1 MESLDFR
8 GSNRATGSTSFTT
21 THQPIIKG
29 KGMKTFKTI
38 AAIAVAAALP
48 LSVAV
53 APANAASTT
62 ITYGLWDSNQLPGY
76 QQCANDFHK
85 ANPNITVKIT
95 QAGWDDYWKK
105 VNAGF
110 LSGQGFDVFTSHLAF
125 FPDFVANKQ
134 ILPLDSYIKKDK
146 VAVNTMYQPGL
157 ASLWKA
163 PDGHQYGL
171 PKDFDTIAVF
181 VNKKMTDAAG
191 ISQKTLENLT
201 WNPTDGGTYEKT
213 IAHLTIDKNGVRGD
227 EKGFDKNNVATY
239 GIWMEGSGGGDGQ
252 TQWSFLAAT
261 NGWKVNDGPWNT
273 NYHYD
278 SPKLAET
285 IKWWAGLVDKGYMP
299 SFAKQ
304 NGVGWSDQLSAGKV
318 AMASNGSWMTG
329 SVFGAKNA
337 NFDPEV
343 VPTPVGPNGKRASMY
358 NGLADNISAKTK
370 HPAEAWQWVKYLGSA
385 KCEDVIASK
394 AVVFPA
400 IPEATAKAVKAF
412 TAKGIDVN
420 AFYTHITNKDTFLFP
435 IANKKSQINTII
447 TPVMDAIMSGTKD
460 VSALK
465 GANDQIKALF
475 K

>member
-1 MESLDFR
+1 
-8 GSNRATGSTSFTT
+8 
-21 THQPIIKG
+21 
-29 KGMKTFKTI
+29 MKTFKKI
-38 AAIAVAAALP
+38 AALAVAAALP

-53 APANAASTT
+53 AVPSHAASTT

-76 QQCANDFHK
+76 KECATAFTKKTGIN
-85 ANPNITVKIT
+85 VKIT
-95 QAGWDDYWKK
+95 QAGWDDYWKT

-110 LSGQGFDVFTSHLAF
+110 LSGKGFDVFTSHLAF

-146 VAVNTMYQPGL
+146 VAVNSLYQPGL

-171 PKDFDTIAVF
+171 PKDFDTVALFI
-181 VNKKMTDAAG
+181 NKKMADAAG
-191 ISQKTLENLT
+191 YDQNDLNNLT
-201 WNPTDGGTYEKT
+201 WNPTTGGTYEKF
-213 IAHLTIDKNGVRGD
+213 IAHMTIDKNGVRGD
-227 EKGFDKNNVATY
+227 EKGFDKTKIATY

-252 TQWSFLAAT
+252 TQWSFLAAA

-278 SPKLAET
+278 SPKLADT
-285 IKWWAGLVDKGYMP
+285 IKWWQGLVAKGYMP
-299 SFAKQ
+299 SYAQQ
-304 NGVGWSDQLSAGKV
+304 NGVGWPDQLAAGKV

-329 SVFGAKNA
+329 YVNGLKNDKFELILGA
-337 NFDPEV
+337 
-343 VPTPVGPNGKRASMY
+343 TPVGPTGKRASMY
-358 NGLADNISAKTK
+358 NGLADNISAKSA

-385 KCEDVIASK
+385 ACQDVIASK

-400 IPEATAKAVKAF
+400 IPSSTAKAVKAMQ
-412 TAKGIDVN
+412 AKGINVD
-420 AFYTHITNKDTFLFP
+420 AFYTHIKNKTTFLFP

-447 TPVMDAIMSGTKD
+447 GPVMDAIMSGTKD
-460 VSALK
+460 TSALK

-475 K
+475 GK